1 MDPCDADRQRE
12 RMVQQQIAARGVR
25 APRVLQAMRTV
36 PREAFIDDMLR
47 DAAFDDG
54 PLPIGEQQTLS
65 QPYIV
70 ALMIEALDLQGDERV
85 LEVGTG
91 SGYASAVLACLARQV
106 FSIERFASLAASAAE
121 RLAALGYG
129 QVQVRQGDGT
139 LGWPEHAP
147 FDAILVSA
155 SGPHVPPALKTQLTI
170 GGRLVMPVGRD
181 REQQELL
188 RLTRVAESR
197 FSTRRLGGVRFVPL
211 IGEEGWAS

>member
-197 FSTRRLGGVRFVPL
+197 FGTRRLGGVRFVPL

>member
-106 FSIERFASLAASAAE
+106 FSIERFASLAASAAD
-121 RLAALGYG
+121 RLAALGFG

-139 LGWPEHAP
+139 LGWSEQAP

-155 SGPHVPPALKTQLTI
+155 SGPRVPPALKAQLAI